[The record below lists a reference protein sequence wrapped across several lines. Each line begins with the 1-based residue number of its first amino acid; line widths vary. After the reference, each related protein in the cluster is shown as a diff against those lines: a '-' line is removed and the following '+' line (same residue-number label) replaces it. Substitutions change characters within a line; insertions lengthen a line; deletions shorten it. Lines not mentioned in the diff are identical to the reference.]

1 MPHVLLVD
9 DDRECLTALSNRL
22 RFAFRNHALKVDS
35 ADCATTGLILAHE
48 GRYDALVVD
57 VCMPGINGI
66 KFVEQLRRTQP
77 NVPIVM
83 MTGWDIT
90 ACEEHAAWLGVIAC
104 LSKPIEF
111 AQLLGLLANLLA
123 MEHQESGVHRA
134 ALSRPQAT
142 SVRAVTRKKGLRRR
156 RSQVHYGALNLDDQ
170 RFHTS

>member
-1 MPHVLLVD
+1 MPHVLIVD

-22 RFAFRNHALKVDS
+22 RFAFHHALKVDS

-48 GRYDALVVD
+48 RRYDALVVD

-83 MTGWDIT
+83 MTGWDLT
-90 ACEEHAAWLGVIAC
+90 ACEKHAARLGLIAC

-111 AQLLGLLANLLA
+111 AQLLGLLADLLA
-123 MEHQESGVHRA
+123 LENREFSVQRA
-134 ALSRPQAT
+134 APS
-142 SVRAVTRKKGLRRR
+142 RRR
-156 RSQVHYGALNLDDQ
+156 RAYVH
-170 RFHTS
+170 R